1 MLDQSADLAPTPTVQ
16 SIKREDYTPPAWL
29 IDQVALDFTLDPA
42 ATIVTSALTMRPN
55 PDNAGAAGAIKLDGE
70 AQELISIA
78 INGEALAASAYQL
91 TDDELTIQTD
101 EKPLTLTITSKII
114 PADNTRL
121 EGLYMSGPK
130 ETAMF
135 CTQCEAEGFRR
146 ITYFP
151 DRPDVMSRYRVT
163 MRGDKGRYPVLLSNG
178 NLESARDLDGGQHEA
193 VWDDPHP
200 KPCYLF
206 ALVAG
211 DLDHL
216 EDSFT
221 TMEDRKVALRLYTEK
236 GKSSQATYAMD
247 ALKRSMAWD
256 EVTFGRAYDL
266 DLFNIVAVSHFNMG
280 AMENKSLNIF
290 NDKYILADPD
300 TATDMDYAFIESVVA
315 HEYFHNWSGNRVTCR
330 DWFQLSLKEGFT
342 VFRDQQFSADMRSE
356 PVQRIGDVRSLRAR
370 QFPEDAGPLAHPV
383 RPDEYA
389 EINNFYTATV
399 YEKGAELIRMMHRLL
414 GAEGFR
420 KGSDLYFDRHDGQAV
435 TCDDFVKAMEDATGK
450 DLTQFRRWYGQA
462 GTPILSVKEDW
473 DDTAGTLTVTLTQET
488 KPTPGQPEKRS
499 LVLPLDIGVLDQ
511 NGAQVA
517 QFDGAMTDT
526 TMTVSFDK
534 LSARPSLSLNRG
546 FAAPVIV
553 ARDLNDQDAAQL
565 MSHDKDA
572 FARWEAGQD
581 FALRHLFALVDNQDH
596 NPAAF
601 SDAFGTA
608 LQDQSLDAAYKAEL
622 LSLPGFDMVADR
634 LTVRDGQIDV
644 DRIDAARQALLN
656 RLASDHEQALLDLY
670 HSLSDNQVFSPDAN
684 AAGRRALRGL
694 ALGLVTRVA
703 ANEGLALTHYDRANN
718 MTDRMSAL
726 HALNRIGG
734 ADRETAMQAFH
745 DRHKN
750 NPNALD
756 KWFGLAAQ
764 SPAADTLNE
773 VRKLM
778 EHPGFSMTNPNRFR
792 ALIGPFVMG
801 NPTNFHALDGSGYAF
816 LSEMIL
822 ALDPI
827 NPQTAA
833 RFIAPLGQWKRHT
846 KPRQEAAHKAL
857 ETILDSKTL
866 SRDVREL
873 AQKAISV

>member
-1 MLDQSADLAPTPTVQ
+1 MLDQSADLSPTPVVQ
-16 SIKREDYTPPAWL
+16 TIKREEYTPPAWL
-29 IDQVALDFTLDPA
+29 VDDVALDFTLDPA
-42 ATIVTSALTMRPN
+42 ATIVTASLKMRPN
-55 PDNAGAAGAIKLDGE
+55 PDHTGDQSQIILDGE
-70 AQELISIA
+70 AQELLSLQIDGVAVETS
-78 INGEALAASAYQL
+78 NYKL
-91 TDDELTIQTD
+91 TEDNLTIDAPQQA
-101 EKPLTLTITSKII
+101 LTLTITSKIA
-114 PADNTRL
+114 PDQNTRL

-130 ETAMF
+130 DTAMF

-146 ITYFP
+146 ITFFP

-163 MRGDKGRYPVLLSNG
+163 MRGDKARYPVLLSNG
-178 NLESARDLDGGQHEA
+178 NLESARDLDDGMHEA

-221 TMEDRKVALRLYTEK
+221 TMENRDVTLRLYTEK
-236 GKSSQATYAMD
+236 GKADQATYAMD
-247 ALKRSMAWD
+247 ALKRSFKWD
-256 EVTFGRAYDL
+256 EETFGRAYDL

-290 NDKYILADPD
+290 NDKYILAAPD

-342 VFRDQQFSADMRSE
+342 VFRDQQFSADMRSA

-399 YEKGAELIRMMHRLL
+399 YEKGAELIHMLHRIL
-414 GAEGFR
+414 GADGFR
-420 KGSDLYFDRHDGQAV
+420 KGSDRYFDRHDGQAV
-435 TCDDFVKAMEDATGK
+435 TCDDFVNAMEDATGK
-450 DLTQFRRWYGQA
+450 DLSLFRRWYGQA
-462 GTPILSVKEDW
+462 GTPILTATEIW
-473 DDTAGTLTVTLTQET
+473 DAANGTLTVELSQET
-488 KPTPGQPEKRS
+488 KPTPGQTNKQA
-499 LVLPLDIGVLDQ
+499 VVIPLDIGLLDQ
-511 NGAQVA
+511 DGDELGTYQGEMTDASQTLT
-517 QFDGAMTDT
+517 FDGLKD
-526 TMTVSFDK
+526 
-534 LSARPSLSLNRG
+534 RPALSLNRG

-553 ARDLNDQDAAQL
+553 NRDLGDDDAARL
-565 MSHDKDA
+565 MSFDRDP

-581 FALRHLFALVDNQDH
+581 FALRHLFALVDDPNHD
-596 NPAAF
+596 PAAF
-601 SDAFGTA
+601 SNAYGTA
-608 LQDQSLDAAYKAEL
+608 LADQSLDAAYKAEL

-634 LTVRDGQIDV
+634 LTVRDGTIDV
-644 DRIDAARQALLN
+644 DAIDRARQSLLDRIAADHEAALLG
-656 RLASDHEQALLDLY
+656 LY
-670 HSLSDNQVFSPDAN
+670 HSLSDNQPFSPDAA

-694 ALGLVTRVA
+694 ALGLVTRLSPHQD
-703 ANEGLALTHYDRANN
+703 LALTHFEAANN

-734 ADRETAMQAFH
+734 ADRTTAMQAFH
-745 DRHKN
+745 DMHKD

-756 KWFGLAAQ
+756 KWFGLGAQ
-764 SPAADTLNE
+764 APAPGTLE
-773 VRKLM
+773 DVKKLM
-778 EHPGFSMTNPNRFR
+778 DHPGFSMTNPNRFR

-801 NPTNFHALDGSGYAF
+801 NPTNFHALDGSGYQF
-816 LSEMIL
+816 LGEMIL

-846 KPRQEAAHKAL
+846 KPRQTAAKQAL
-857 ETILDSKTL
+857 ETILESETL